1 MIICTKCGNLSPQTA
16 SIQFFYSWFR
26 EAPTYQLCDN
36 CAKKLEDWI
45 RNNAANPII
54 DELMKTISEADY
66 SGDPNVWAICKGF
79 CAARGWFIGETT
91 SAFEVRDEKTN
102 ELICIVHRTKAK

>member
-16 SIQFFYSWFR
+16 SIQFFYSWFS

-54 DELMKTISEADY
+54 DELMKSISDADY
-66 SGDPNVWAICKGF
+66 TKDQNTWAICKGF
-79 CAARGWFIGETT
+79 CKSRGWIIHETMRT
-91 SAFEVRDEKTN
+91 YEVRDEKTN
-102 ELICIVHRTKAK
+102 ELICTVNKTNIK